1 MNIYGEKVM
10 LRAIEAKDCDM
21 LLKLINDP
29 DTEKM
34 LGGGSFPVSEQH
46 QKEWIEKQASN
57 QETLRCI
64 VEVIDE
70 KKSVGTVILSG
81 IDYKNGNAEIHIKLT
96 ADEGR
101 GKGYGS
107 DAIKT
112 IVQYAF
118 EELRLHCIYATVLEY
133 NAVSAKMFEKCG
145 FEKEGILK
153 ERVYKNGTY
162 IDMISYSIINR

>member
-70 KKSVGTVILSG
+70 KKAVGTVILSG